1 MDFVWDLEKE
11 LAHYTAFWGRRH
23 SSGMRHTPDL
33 WNGRADEWDKDLRKN
48 EARQARSHRRVAE
61 TVAYLQSR
69 NLLRQEQEII
79 DIGCGL
85 GRFVAAFARTAG
97 HVTGVDLSD
106 HMAEYGRAYAKAQG
120 VDNVSFQTCDF
131 KTADIDA
138 LGWRGRFD
146 LVFAS
151 ITPAIS
157 GIAELKKM
165 MQMSRAYCFHSNFV
179 FAREPV
185 EQGVLENVLHVAPA
199 RHWDGRRFYAMFNL
213 LWLWGYYPEV
223 TYFKETGQDR
233 IPADLSLAARITERY
248 CPDATKEQLE
258 QVRRYLLTL
267 ADSDGNLVYP
277 VERWYGWMLW
287 DVRDRTER
295 DYSV

>member
-1 MDFVWDLEKE
+1 MMDFVWDLEKE

-157 GIAELKKM
+157 APTASTAILSSPVSRWNRACWKM
-165 MQMSRAYCFHSNFV
+165 CCMSHPPDIGMVGGSTPCSTCYGCGATI
-179 FAREPV
+179 
-185 EQGVLENVLHVAPA
+185 
-199 RHWDGRRFYAMFNL
+199 RR
-213 LWLWGYYPEV
+213 
-223 TYFKETGQDR
+223 
-233 IPADLSLAARITERY
+233 
-248 CPDATKEQLE
+248 
-258 QVRRYLLTL
+258 
-267 ADSDGNLVYP
+267 
-277 VERWYGWMLW
+277 
-287 DVRDRTER
+287 
-295 DYSV
+295 